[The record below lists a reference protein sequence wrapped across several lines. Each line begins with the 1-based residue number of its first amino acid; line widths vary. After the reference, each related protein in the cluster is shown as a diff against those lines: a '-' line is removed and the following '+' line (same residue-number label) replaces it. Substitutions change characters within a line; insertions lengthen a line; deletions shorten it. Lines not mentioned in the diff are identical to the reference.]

1 LDGPAQLS
9 LHIPP
14 GAQESS
20 KKIQLLT
27 LVLTL

>member
-14 GAQESS
+14 PPPESS

-27 LVLTL
+27 QILTL